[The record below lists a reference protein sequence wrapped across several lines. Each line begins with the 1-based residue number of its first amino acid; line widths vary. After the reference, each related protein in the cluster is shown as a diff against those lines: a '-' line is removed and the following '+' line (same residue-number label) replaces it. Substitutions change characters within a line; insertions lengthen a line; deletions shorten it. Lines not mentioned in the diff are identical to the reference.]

1 MAIDEEEFKQNE
13 FAEKRDQLRAYPA
26 RGSKYID
33 LKENVSK
40 NVKNL
45 YDGWEKIVYG
55 FKKGILSFSK
65 KDDVKTD
72 SSDQELDI
80 SDTPKQKEF
89 NYFLEQIKGEQRNI
103 DMKLFSKYFPYKRP
117 DRMVELLY
125 ASKSKA
131 DNSHVV
137 SSIDVSFK

>member
-1 MAIDEEEFKQNE
+1 MDEEEIKQNE
-13 FAEKRDQLRAYPA
+13 FAKKLDQLRAYPT

-33 LKENVSK
+33 LKESVSK

-65 KDDVKTD
+65 KDDMKTE
-72 SSDQELDI
+72 SGDQELDI
-80 SDTPKQKEF
+80 SDTPKQREF
-89 NYFLEQIKGEQRNI
+89 IYFLGQIKGEQRNI
-103 DMKLFSKYFPYKRP
+103 DMKLFNKYFPYKRP

-125 ASKSKA
+125 ASKSKV
-131 DNSHVV
+131 DNNHVV
-137 SSIDVSFK
+137 SSINVSFK